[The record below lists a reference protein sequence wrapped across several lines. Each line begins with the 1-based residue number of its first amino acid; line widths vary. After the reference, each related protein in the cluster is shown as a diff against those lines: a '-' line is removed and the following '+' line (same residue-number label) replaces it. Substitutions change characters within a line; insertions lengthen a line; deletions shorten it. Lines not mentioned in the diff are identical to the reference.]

1 MSRVTRIKHVL
12 KEQETN
18 EFDIP
23 TENQTIVRVVA
34 SRGNNL
40 HEVETPVEGEEHF
53 LVSMPVKF
61 RKNVWIK
68 RGDFV
73 LVEPIEEG
81 NKVKAEICRI
91 LTAEHIK
98 EFEKEGVWPKRFTRK
113 REHEDDL
120 DEDGLVRNTNRQMA
134 DEDSSD
140 DDDDSEEDGSEDE
153 NWGDGYFSIDLNWI
167 STQLNIRSL
176 FLYREAETS
185 FVPFLLYIQ

>member
-1 MSRVTRIKHVL
+1 MSRVTKIKHIL
-12 KEQETN
+12 KEQEAD
-18 EFDIP
+18 EFDAP
-23 TENQTIVRVVA
+23 KENQSIVRVVA

-40 HEVETPVEGEEHF
+40 HEVETGIEEDERF
-53 LVSMPVKF
+53 LVLMPVKF

-98 EFEKEGVWPKRFTRK
+98 LFEKEGIWPKRFTKK

-120 DEDGLVRNTNRQMA
+120 DEDGLVRNTNRRVVDA
-134 DEDSSD
+134 DSDSDESTGNESDED
-140 DDDDSEEDGSEDE
+140 
-153 NWGDGYFSIDLNWI
+153 N
-167 STQLNIRSL
+167 
-176 FLYREAETS
+176 
-185 FVPFLLYIQ
+185 

>member
-23 TENQTIVRVVA
+23 TENQTIVRVIA

-40 HEVETPVEGEEHF
+40 HEVETPVEGAEHF

-98 EFEKEGVWPKRFTRK
+98 EFEKEGVWPKRFTKK

-120 DEDGLVRNTNRQMA
+120 DEDGLVRNTNRQLA
-134 DEDSSD
+134 E
-140 DDDDSEEDGSEDE
+140 DDDSDDESEDGSEDE
-153 NWGDGYFSIDLNWI
+153 D
-167 STQLNIRSL
+167 
-176 FLYREAETS
+176 
-185 FVPFLLYIQ
+185 

>member
-1 MSRVTRIKHVL
+1 MSRVTKIKHVL
-12 KEQETN
+12 KEQEAD
-18 EFDIP
+18 EFDVP
-23 TENQTIVRVVA
+23 KDNQTIVRVVA

-40 HEVETPVEGEEHF
+40 HEVDTPDEGAERF

-98 EFEKEGVWPKRFTRK
+98 LFEKEGVWPKRFTKK

-120 DEDGLVRNTNRQMA
+120 DEDGLVRNTNRQFA
-134 DEDSSD
+134 DDDGSD
-140 DDDDSEEDGSEDE
+140 DDDTTDE
-153 NWGDGYFSIDLNWI
+153 SG
-167 STQLNIRSL
+167 
-176 FLYREAETS
+176 AEN
-185 FVPFLLYIQ
+185 

>member
-1 MSRVTRIKHVL
+1 MSRVIRIKHVL
-12 KEQETN
+12 KEQEGN
-18 EFDIP
+18 EFDVP
-23 TENQTIVRVVA
+23 TANQTIVRVVA

-40 HEVETPVEGEEHF
+40 HEVETATEGEERY

-91 LTAEHIK
+91 LTPEHVK
-98 EFEKEGVWPKRFTRK
+98 VFEKEGVWPKQFTKK

-120 DEDGLVRNTNRQMA
+120 DEDGLVRNTNRQMV
-134 DEDSSD
+134 DEDDTSD
-140 DDDDSEEDGSEDE
+140 DDVSTDGSEDE
-153 NWGDGYFSIDLNWI
+153 
-167 STQLNIRSL
+167 R
-176 FLYREAETS
+176 
-185 FVPFLLYIQ
+185 V

>member
-1 MSRVTRIKHVL
+1 MSRVTKIKHVL
-12 KEQETN
+12 KEQEAD
-18 EFDIP
+18 EFDP
-23 TENQTIVRVVA
+23 PKENQTIVRVVS

-40 HEVETPVEGEEHF
+40 HEVESQVEGEERY

-98 EFEKEGVWPKRFTRK
+98 IFEKERVWPKCFTRK

-120 DEDGLVRNTNRQMA
+120 DEDGLVRNTNRKFV
-134 DEDSSD
+134 EESD
-140 DDDDSEEDGSEDE
+140 DTTDDSEEE
-153 NWGDGYFSIDLNWI
+153 
-167 STQLNIRSL
+167 
-176 FLYREAETS
+176 
-185 FVPFLLYIQ
+185 

>member
-12 KEQETN
+12 KEQEAN

-40 HEVETPVEGEEHF
+40 HEVESANEGEERF

-91 LTAEHIK
+91 LTPEHIK
-98 EFEKEGVWPKRFTRK
+98 VFEQEGVWPKRFTKK
-113 REHEDDL
+113 REHDDDL
-120 DEDGLVRNTNRQMA
+120 DEDGLVRNTNRQMVEE
-134 DEDSSD
+134 DDSSD
-140 DDDDSEEDGSEDE
+140 DEDEESMDDSEEDER
-153 NWGDGYFSIDLNWI
+153 N
-167 STQLNIRSL
+167 
-176 FLYREAETS
+176 
-185 FVPFLLYIQ
+185 

>member
-12 KEQETN
+12 KEQENN
-18 EFDIP
+18 EFDVP

-40 HEVETPVEGEEHF
+40 HEVETPIEGDEHF

-91 LTAEHIK
+91 LTTEHIK
-98 EFEKEGVWPKRFTRK
+98 EFEKEGVWPKHFTKK
-113 REHEDDL
+113 RGHEDDL
-120 DEDGLVRNTNRQMA
+120 DEDGLVRNTNRQVA
-134 DEDSSD
+134 DDND
-140 DDDDSEEDGSEDE
+140 DESEEESEDE
-153 NWGDGYFSIDLNWI
+153 N
-167 STQLNIRSL
+167 
-176 FLYREAETS
+176 
-185 FVPFLLYIQ
+185 